1 MSPLLCAVCSLQRLS
16 PAQHVLC
23 GTLAVL
29 SDGPFVCPCSPS
41 MRSGCVFTRERDLML
56 NEEWL
61 VQRMRWWGDAGRQS
75 HWRTV
80 RVFISSTFND
90 MHGERDV
97 LTRVVFPQLNNIC
110 KSRRVRAREWT

>member
-1 MSPLLCAVCSLQRLS
+1 
-16 PAQHVLC
+16 
-23 GTLAVL
+23 
-29 SDGPFVCPCSPS
+29 
-41 MRSGCVFTRERDLML
+41 ML

>member
-1 MSPLLCAVCSLQRLS
+1 MLFARFNGFHQLS
-16 PAQHVLC
+16 MYCVAHWQSCLM
-23 GTLAVL
+23 VL
-29 SDGPFVCPCSPS
+29 SCARVPPS